1 MIKAITKY
9 LSEIGRKGGTGG
21 KRGTKES
28 MARKGFGS
36 APLSAEARAKALA
49 TRSANRSA
57 NRVRDEREA
66 LRQAVIRAQKKPL
79 RLKAKSNHLPA

>member
-9 LSEIGRKGGTGG
+9 LREIAAKGGRGG

-36 APLSAEARAKALA
+36 SPLSAEARAKAAA
-49 TRSANRSA
+49 TRAANR
-57 NRVRDEREA
+57 RRDESEA
-66 LRQAVIRAQKKPL
+66 LRQAVMRAQQKKG
-79 RLKAKSNHLPA
+79 RKA

>member
-1 MIKAITKY
+1 MIKAVTKY
-9 LSEIGRKGGTGG
+9 LREIAANGGRGG

-49 TRSANRSA
+49 TRSANRA
-57 NRVRDEREA
+57 REERET
-66 LRQAVIRAQKKPL
+66 LRQAVIRAQK
-79 RLKAKSNHLPA
+79 RSA

>member
-36 APLSAEARAKALA
+36 VPVSAEARAKAAA
-49 TRSANRSA
+49 TRAANRRR
-57 NRVRDEREA
+57 NEREA
-66 LRQAVIRAQKKPL
+66 LRQAVIRAQKERTK
-79 RLKAKSNHLPA
+79 

>member
-1 MIKAITKY
+1 MIKAVTNY
-9 LSEIGRKGGTGG
+9 LREIGRKGGTGG

-28 MARKGFGS
+28 MSRKGFGS
-36 APLSAEARAKALA
+36 IPLSDDARARAAA
-49 TRSANRSA
+49 TRSANRI
-57 NRVRDEREA
+57 RDEREA